1 MTNASNSRFQ
11 LAIFFIKFCYFGFKE
26 PNLDDLRSDLLA
38 AKEEI
43 SAFRSPKDELVI
55 SGVSIVAG

>member
-1 MTNASNSRFQ
+1 MHQIVGFSYFFYF
-11 LAIFFIKFCYFGFKE
+11 IFYFGFKE
-26 PNLDDLRSDLLA
+26 PNLDELRSDLLA

-43 SAFRSPKDELVI
+43 SAFQSPKDELVI

>member
-1 MTNASNSRFQ
+1 MHQIVGFSK
-11 LAIFFIKFCYFGFKE
+11 LFFIIDFGFKE

-43 SAFRSPKDELVI
+43 SAFRSPKHELVI

>member
-11 LAIFFIKFCYFGFKE
+11 VAIFCIFDLGFKE

-43 SAFRSPKDELVI
+43 SAFQSPKDELVI

>member
-1 MTNASNSRFQ
+1 MHQRVQ
-11 LAIFFIKFCYFGFKE
+11 LSVGNFFYNIIDFGFKE

-43 SAFRSPKDELVI
+43 SAFQSPKDELVI
-55 SGVSIVAG
+55 NGVSIAAG